1 MIIKRT
7 LISAVALV
15 GLAVG
20 AGTAQAAGSVTGSIS
35 LTGFFDCACFAPGD
49 TSIVS
54 ELMEVVSLD
63 PATSGAGFGDYAGS
77 GGLITPVETILLD
90 PLAPGFPGVQPV
102 YTFADGTEFFA
113 ANLIQ
118 IVRRALACGGG
129 VCQDSLEFKLVGQV
143 MRAGFDPTD
152 AVLRWTGQ
160 GSCLAGEGLVC
171 ASQPS
176 ASWSASLSSPARI
189 PEPAGLALLGL
200 GLVGVAVRRRK
211 AA

>member
-7 LISAVALV
+7 LISAVAFL
-15 GLAVG
+15 GLGTV

-49 TSIVS
+49 SAIVS
-54 ELMEVVSLD
+54 DLMEIVSLD
-63 PATSGAGFGDYAGS
+63 PSTSGAGFGDYVGS
-77 GGLITPVETILLD
+77 GGDVTPVETILLD
-90 PLAPGFPGVQPV
+90 PLAPGYPGVQPV
-102 YTFADGTEFFA
+102 YTLADGTEFFA
-113 ANLIQ
+113 VDVVQ
-118 IVRRALACGGG
+118 IMRNGL
-129 VCQDSLEFKLVGQV
+129 VCAGAVCTDSLEFKLVGQV
-143 MRAGFDPTD
+143 TRVGFDPTD

-160 GSCLAGEGLVC
+160 GSCLGAAGVC
-171 ASQPS
+171 TSQPT

-200 GLVGVAVRRRK
+200 GLIGLAARRGK

>member
-1 MIIKRT
+1 MIIKRA
-7 LISAVALV
+7 LISTVAFL
-15 GLAVG
+15 GLGMG
-20 AGTAQAAGSVTGSIS
+20 AGTAQAAGSITGSIS
-35 LTGFFDCACFAPGD
+35 MIGFFDCACFAPGD

-54 ELMEVVSLD
+54 QLMTIVSLD

-77 GGLITPVETILLD
+77 GGAITPVEDILLD

-102 YTFADGTEFFA
+102 YTFSDGTEFFA
-113 ANLIQ
+113 ADVAQ
-118 IVRRALACGGG
+118 VFRRALVCAGA
-129 VCQDSLEFKLVGQV
+129 VCQDSLEFKLVGKV

-160 GSCLAGEGLVC
+160 GSCLGAAGVC
-171 ASQPS
+171 TGQPS

-200 GLVGVAVRRRK
+200 GLMGLAVRRRK

>member
-1 MIIKRT
+1 MIFKRT
-7 LISAVALV
+7 LISAVAFL
-15 GLAVG
+15 GLGMG
-20 AGTAQAAGSVTGSIS
+20 AGTAQAAGSITGSIS

-54 ELMEVVSLD
+54 QLMEVVSLD

-77 GGLITPVETILLD
+77 GGAITPVETILLD

-102 YTFADGTEFFA
+102 YTFVDGTEFFA
-113 ANLIQ
+113 DDLVQ
-118 IVRRALACGGG
+118 IFRRALVCTGG
-129 VCQDSLEFKLVGQV
+129 VCQDSLEFKLVGKV
-143 MRAGFDPTD
+143 MRAGFDDTD

-160 GSCLAGEGLVC
+160 GSCLGAAGVC
-171 ASQPS
+171 SSQPS

-200 GLVGVAVRRRK
+200 GLVGLAVRRRS
-211 AA
+211 AG